1 MRIVNRALQIANC
14 ELNIYG
20 GFMREKYEGEL
31 RLLNASI
38 ISMGKMIEL
47 AIESSVLALMAWDF
61 DACDS
66 IIQNDAVIDDK
77 EKEIEQLCVKLL
89 LQQQP
94 MASDLR
100 MITAALKMITDM
112 ERIGDH
118 AGDIADLIKQ
128 MCKNKESVNR
138 MGKYSNA
145 KLDQMGSEIQ
155 KMLHASIEA
164 YINHDLSKA
173 KEVIAND
180 DAVDVL
186 YAELKTEFV
195 RQIQIATI
203 DGEEIADFL
212 LIAKYFERIGDH
224 ATNIAE
230 WVIYAMTGERK

>member
-1 MRIVNRALQIANC
+1 
-14 ELNIYG
+14 
-20 GFMREKYEGEL
+20 MRERYDEEL
-31 RLLNASI
+31 KKLNTSI
-38 ISMGKMIEL
+38 ISMGKMIEI
-47 AIESSVLALMAWDF
+47 AIESSVLALMGWDLASC
-61 DACDS
+61 DA
-66 IIQNDAVIDDK
+66 IIKNDDAIDEM

-128 MCKNKESVNR
+128 MGNGKAVGNS
-138 MGKYSNA
+138 MGKYANA
-145 KLDQMGSEIQ
+145 KLEQMCSEIQ
-155 KMLHASIEA
+155 KMLYSSISA
-164 YINHDLSKA
+164 YIDRNVSKA

-180 DAVDVL
+180 DMVDEL
-186 YAELKTEFV
+186 YYKLKREFIRQIQLKTEN
-195 RQIQIATI
+195 
-203 DGEEIADFL
+203 GEEIADFL

-230 WVIYAMTGERK
+230 WVIYAITGMRE